1 MIKLDLPL
9 KGCNE
14 CPNFEPDVRTDEI
27 IDMSNLH
34 KTANHTIKCRNS
46 ALCEELVKF
55 LAEEEKENE
64 NE

>member
-9 KGCNE
+9 RGCNE
-14 CPNFEPDVRTDEI
+14 CPNFKPDVHTDEI
-27 IDMSNLH
+27 IDMSNMR

-55 LAEEEKENE
+55 LAEEKANE
-64 NE
+64 RTV

>member
-14 CPNFEPDVRTDEI
+14 CPNFKPDVRTDEI
-27 IDMSNLH
+27 IVLGNLH
-34 KTANHTIKCRNS
+34 KTANHTIKCRDS

-55 LAEEEKENE
+55 LAEEKANE
-64 NE
+64 RTV

>member
-14 CPNFEPDVRTDEI
+14 CPNFEPDVYTIEMTDTCGV
-27 IDMSNLH
+27 H
-34 KTANHTIKCRNS
+34 KTANHIIKCKNS

-55 LAEEEKENE
+55 LVEEKKS
-64 NE
+64 